1 MAIVN
6 ANNLQLYT
14 SATSGGTHEAVGHA
28 QTASLSYSNSLIDV
42 TTKTSNAWMEK
53 ISGQRSFTI
62 SADGLLDYA
71 TVTGQD
77 IIGATGSLSA
87 FALAGS
93 EIFFQFGIGN
103 SRYLGSG
110 FISSFEQ
117 SGGTDDA
124 PTYSIT
130 IEGNGTL
137 SYDADV
143 TS

>member
-1 MAIVN
+1 M
-6 ANNLQLYT
+6 
-14 SATSGGTHEAVGHA
+14 
-28 QTASLSYSNSLIDV
+28 D
-42 TTKTSNAWMEK
+42 
-53 ISGQRSFTI
+53 F
-62 SADGLLDYA
+62 A

-77 IIGATGSLSA
+77 IVGAAGSISA

-93 EIFFQFGIGN
+93 EIFFQFGIGD
-103 SRYLGSG
+103 SRYEGSG

-124 PTYSIT
+124 PTYSIS

-137 SYDADV
+137 TYNADI